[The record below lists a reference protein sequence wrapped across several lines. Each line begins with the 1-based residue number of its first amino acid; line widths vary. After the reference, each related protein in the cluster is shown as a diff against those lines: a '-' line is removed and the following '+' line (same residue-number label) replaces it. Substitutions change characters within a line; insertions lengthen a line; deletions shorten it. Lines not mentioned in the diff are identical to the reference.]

1 MSVLTTRSQEYRNA
15 CVWFC
20 WCRSRDS
27 DVEPGCIAPCL
38 QADTLYI
45 KQSFCI
51 STDFNKED
59 DLQFFVQPYLF
70 EPEYPDDE
78 LREMDVLRQNAGS
91 CIKAGLDWFGFV
103 DLKLIL

>member
-1 MSVLTTRSQEYRNA
+1 MRVILLM
-15 CVWFC
+15 
-20 WCRSRDS
+20 RSRDS

-45 KQSFCI
+45 NNLFVFQQI
-51 STDFNKED
+51 STKRMT
-59 DLQFFVQPYLF
+59 LQFFVQPYLF